1 MILILFRLQRYKKSC
16 FPLIEKQKKCMENLT
31 MQLFDYYVVTA
42 KNDEQNDRGLLLR
55 LFVKTHRP
63 GQRSSQCST
72 IGTWDVCG
80 GI

>member
-1 MILILFRLQRYKKSC
+1 MFVISFRLQRYEKSC
-16 FPLIEKQKKCMENLT
+16 FSPIEKQKKCMDNLT
-31 MQLFDYYVVTA
+31 MQLLDYYVVTA

-63 GQRSSQCST
+63 GQRSSQCNT
-72 IGTWDVCG
+72 IGTWVACG